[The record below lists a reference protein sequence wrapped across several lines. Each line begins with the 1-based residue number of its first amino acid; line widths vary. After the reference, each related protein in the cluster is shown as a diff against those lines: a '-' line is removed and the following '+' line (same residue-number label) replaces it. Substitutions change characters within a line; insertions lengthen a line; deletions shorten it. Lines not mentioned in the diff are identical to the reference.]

1 MTTHHFW
8 KSLRLFL
15 PSSIVFTLMACVPG
29 QSPKAEIVAKSPAMT
44 PVRKSTGLTKK
55 LQTTNLQTTKSPKTK
70 LLDPNFMVFG
80 GGGAPSYNEIAI
92 EKNVFYFQR
101 TLKVLSPNGNWNDR
115 TNIWF
120 ANGNDGRKTVRY
132 MDGDRERFKAPT
144 VDPINGSATR
154 SNLNLALKT
163 EAENVSPL
171 FFYFTGHGSHNLKDE
186 NNNAMIL
193 WNEQFMPVRQ
203 FTMQLDNM
211 PTEKPFVAVMVQCY
225 SGSFANLI
233 YQGGNPKQGIAPHD
247 RCGFFATVKSLPSVG
262 CTPEVNEADYQD
274 YSSSF
279 FAGLSGV
286 NRVGEKVSSADYDQ
300 DGRVSFREAHGFA
313 KIDEQAEDLPVSTLE
328 VWLQERLSEADRKA
342 ILSKPI
348 AEIMEKGRPEQA
360 VVVRSLS
367 RSLGYDR
374 QKSDRANRSATKN
387 QKSSLNSSLK
397 QTYSERVTMELL
409 NIMAEKKVRQSGK
422 ADWIAILEKLLN
434 CEGRSL

>member
-1 MTTHHFW
+1 MMTHHFW

-15 PSSIVFTLMACVPG
+15 PGSIALILMACVLG
-29 QSPKAEIVAKSPAMT
+29 QSPKAEIVAKSPSIT
-44 PVRKSTGLTKK
+44 PATTSTGLAAK
-55 LQTTNLQTTKSPKTK
+55 LQTTKQQITKSPIKK

-144 VDPINGSATR
+144 IEPINGSATR

-171 FFYFTGHGSHNLKDE
+171 FFYFTGHGSHNLQDE
-186 NNNAMIL
+186 NDNAMIL
-193 WNEQFMPVRQ
+193 WNEQSMPVRQ

-233 YQGGNPKQGIAPHD
+233 YQGGNPKQGIALHD

-300 DGRVSFREAHGFA
+300 DGRVSFREAHAFA
-313 KIDEQAEDLPVSTLE
+313 KIDEKAEDLPVSTLE
-328 VWLQERLSEADRKA
+328 VWLQERLSEADRKT
-342 ILSKPI
+342 ILSMPV
-348 AEIMEKGRPEQA
+348 AEIMKQARPEQ
-360 VVVRSLS
+360 VMVVRSLS
-367 RSLGYDR
+367 RSLGYDQ
-374 QKSDRANRSATKN
+374 QKSDRVNRSA
-387 QKSSLNSSLK
+387 LK
-397 QTYSERVTMELL
+397 QNSALNPSLRPTYSERITMELL